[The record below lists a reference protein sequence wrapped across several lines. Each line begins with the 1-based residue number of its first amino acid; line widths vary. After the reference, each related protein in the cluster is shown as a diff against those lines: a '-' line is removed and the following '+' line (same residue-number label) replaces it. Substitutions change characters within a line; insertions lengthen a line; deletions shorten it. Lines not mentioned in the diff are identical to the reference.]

1 MKTSQHIRIAIV
13 EDMKDVRE
21 GMGYYLNM
29 EPTFQVRGSF
39 ESAETFLESLESG
52 RRVDVVLMDIQL
64 PGMTGIEA
72 VPLVKERSPDTAVL
86 MLTIFE
92 DQEKILQ
99 SIRAGAGGYILKNT
113 KPQNLIEQIKSLH
126 DGGSPISP
134 TIARTILT
142 EIQRES
148 PPNVTKNYGLT
159 PREHQI
165 LEDIIDGLTYK
176 DIAERYDIAAST
188 AKKHILH
195 IYQKLNVS
203 SKVEIVKK
211 VIPGRPALIQ
221 SFLCFSHFPPLYT
234 IWCTRPFCLI

>member
-1 MKTSQHIRIAIV
+1 MKTPHLIRIAIV
-13 EDMKDVRE
+13 EDMEDVRE
-21 GMGYYLNM
+21 GIGYYLSL
-29 EPTFQVRGSF
+29 ESTCKVRGLF
-39 ESAETFLESLESG
+39 ESAEAFLKSLESG
-52 RRVDVVLMDIQL
+52 QPIDVVLMDIQL

-72 VPLVKERSPDTAVL
+72 IPLIKQQSPDTAVL
-86 MLTIFE
+86 MLTVFE
-92 DQEKILQ
+92 DQDKILQ

-148 PPNVTKNYGLT
+148 TKDATKDYGLT

-176 DIAERYDIAAST
+176 EIAERYIIAAST

-211 VIPGRPALIQ
+211 VIREGLI
-221 SFLCFSHFPPLYT
+221 
-234 IWCTRPFCLI
+234 

>member
-1 MKTSQHIRIAIV
+1 MRNTVKTSQLIRVAIV

-21 GMGYYLNM
+21 GIGYYLNL
-29 EPTFQVRGSF
+29 EPTFKVRGTF
-39 ESAETFLESLESG
+39 ESAEALIQSLESG
-52 RRVDVVLMDIQL
+52 QAIDVVLMDIQL
-64 PGMTGIEA
+64 PGITGIEA
-72 VPLVKERSPDTAVL
+72 IPLIKQQSPETAIL

-92 DQEKILQ
+92 DHDKILQ

-113 KPQNLIEQIKSLH
+113 KPHNLIEQIKSLH

-148 PPNVTKNYGLT
+148 SKDAIKDYGLT

-176 DIAERYDIAAST
+176 EIAERYIIAAST

-211 VIPGRPALIQ
+211 VMREHLI
-221 SFLCFSHFPPLYT
+221 
-234 IWCTRPFCLI
+234 

>member
-1 MKTSQHIRIAIV
+1 MKTPHFIRIAIV

-21 GMGYYLNM
+21 GIGYYLNL
-29 EPTFQVRGSF
+29 EPTCKVRGLF
-39 ESAETFLESLESG
+39 ESAEAFLKSLESG
-52 RRVDVVLMDIQL
+52 QSIDVVLMDIQL

-72 VPLVKERSPDTAVL
+72 IPLIKQKSPDTAIL
-86 MLTIFE
+86 MLTVFE
-92 DQEKILQ
+92 DQDKILQ

-142 EIQRES
+142 KIQRES
-148 PPNVTKNYGLT
+148 VPDGSKDYGLT
-159 PREHQI
+159 PREQQI

-176 DIAERYDIAAST
+176 EIAERYIIAAST

-211 VIPGRPALIQ
+211 VIREGLI
-221 SFLCFSHFPPLYT
+221 
-234 IWCTRPFCLI
+234 

>member
-1 MKTSQHIRIAIV
+1 MKIPQLIRIAIV

-21 GMGYYLNM
+21 GIGYYLNL
-29 EPTFQVRGSF
+29 EPTFQVRGFF
-39 ESAETFLESLESG
+39 ESAEAFLESLDSG
-52 RRVDVVLMDIQL
+52 QLIDVVLMDIKL
-64 PGMTGIEA
+64 PGMTGIETI
-72 VPLVKERSPDTAVL
+72 PHIKQRSPETAIL

-92 DQEKILQ
+92 DQDKILQ

-142 EIQRES
+142 EIQRKS
-148 PPNVTKNYGLT
+148 PPNVTKDYGLT

-176 DIAERYDIAAST
+176 NISERYDIAAST

-211 VIPGRPALIQ
+211 VIREGLI
-221 SFLCFSHFPPLYT
+221 
-234 IWCTRPFCLI
+234 